1 MFVSDMK
8 ILKYLSLGETDDT
21 KLGEMIASHGK
32 LLKQAMKCMYTKTKI
47 LSSFLEGKVN

>member
-47 LSSFLEGKVN
+47 LSSFFEGKVN